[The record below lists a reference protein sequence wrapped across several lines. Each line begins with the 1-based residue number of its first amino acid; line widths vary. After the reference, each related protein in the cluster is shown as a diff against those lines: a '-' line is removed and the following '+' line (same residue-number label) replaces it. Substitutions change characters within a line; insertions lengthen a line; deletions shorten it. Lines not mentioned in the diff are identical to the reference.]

1 MLLLFP
7 FYMCMYVHKNTK
19 EMTKYINKI
28 VTNDQYCITRQ
39 YIIITNI
46 PMSLNYKVITVMLPD
61 GLRYRH
67 MEQVALSEIYIT
79 QCVSS
84 LLLMDLTALRLSLE
98 EKRP

>member
-1 MLLLFP
+1 
-7 FYMCMYVHKNTK
+7 
-19 EMTKYINKI
+19 
-28 VTNDQYCITRQ
+28 
-39 YIIITNI
+39 
-46 PMSLNYKVITVMLPD
+46 MLPD